1 MATKSRNKAQKK
13 KSDFAISSLCL
24 FVFFAANSLAA
35 SVSFAS
41 ADDDYAAARDKL
53 DDAFAEKLASL
64 AEKAD
69 ELGLKDQAAMT
80 RAWMVP
86 RYSGRQY
93 LFLPESKDSL
103 APKTAASDLEHK
115 WYVKFREHRATQ
127 AEGLFELAKAESKGE
142 RAARAYQLL
151 HEVLRENPDHPEA
164 RRILGYGKVAA
175 GWALAGTTSPP
186 TPGRRAHPKHR
197 WPAGKYWRH
206 ETPHYSIA
214 TSTSPKQA
222 IELGQKMEEL
232 HALWRQAF
240 FSFWTNQPALEH
252 RIGGGKEALVKEPK
266 KLDVVLFRDRE
277 EYISLLRP
285 GEPKIELTTGIYL
298 DKQQTVFLYAGDE
311 KLTATWYHE
320 ASHQLFQEIESF
332 PPEPG
337 SKGNFW
343 MVEGLAMYMESLAR
357 HEIDGAARPREAAGS
372 QGRSYWTLGGW
383 ESDRLQFAR
392 YRGLSNDF
400 LLPLEKLSAM
410 NRADLQAS
418 EDIRKIYGQSAGFAH
433 YLMDAQG
440 GLYREATV
448 NVFHS
453 LYAGRD
459 TSGALEKLIG
469 ASAAELDRDYLEY
482 LQVTDADLAQL
493 PTPERI
499 RNLSLGRTKIS
510 DEGLVRVAACKNL
523 EWLDLSLTKITD
535 TGLAAIKECSALTQL
550 FLEGTQISDESL
562 KLIGKLSN
570 LEELDLS
577 AVPITDDG
585 LAHLSSLKRL
595 KILHLTSSPISDTG
609 LAHLKSLSSLESLE
623 TSGTKVTRAGLESLR
638 SALPKL
644 KK

>member
-1 MATKSRNKAQKK
+1 MATKSHNKAQKK
-13 KSDFAISSLCL
+13 KSVAAISSLCL
-24 FVFFAANSLAA
+24 FVFFAAIPFAGSAGI
-35 SVSFAS
+35 AS
-41 ADDDYAAARDKL
+41 AADEYAAARTAL
-53 DDAFAEKLASL
+53 DDAFAAKLASL
-64 AEKAD
+64 AKKAD
-69 ELGLKDQAAMT
+69 EVGLKDQAAIT
-80 RAWMVP
+80 RAWIIP

-93 LFLPESKDSL
+93 LFLPEAKDSH
-103 APKTAASDLEHK
+103 APKTAASDLEQK
-115 WYVKFREHRATQ
+115 WYAKFLEHRAAQ
-127 AEGLFELAKAESKGE
+127 AEGLFELAKAESKRE

-151 HEVLRENPDHPEA
+151 HEVLRENPDHAEA
-164 RRILGYGKVAA
+164 RRILGYRKVAA

-186 TPGRRAHPKHR
+186 APGRKVHPKYR

-222 IELGQKMEEL
+222 NELGQKMEEL

-240 FSFWTNQPALEH
+240 FSFWTNQAALEH
-252 RIGGGKEALVKEPK
+252 RIGGGREALVKEPK
-266 KLDVVLFRDRE
+266 KLDVVLFKDRE
-277 EYISLLRP
+277 EYIAALQPS
-285 GEPKIELTTGIYL
+285 EPKIELTTGIYL

-311 KLTATWYHE
+311 QLTATWYHE

-337 SKGNFW
+337 NKGNFW

-357 HEIDGAARPREAAGS
+357 HQTAAGS
-372 QGRSYWTLGGW
+372 FWTLGGW

-418 EDIRKIYGQSAGFAH
+418 EDIRKIYGQAAGFAH
-433 YLMDAQG
+433 YLMDAQD

-459 TSGALEKLIG
+459 TSGALEKLLG

-499 RNLSLGRTKIS
+499 RNLSLGRTKVT
-510 DEGLVRVAACKNL
+510 DEGLAHVAACKNL
-523 EWLDLSLTKITD
+523 EWLDLSRTKTTD
-535 TGLAAIKECSALTQL
+535 TGLAAIKDCTSLTQL
-550 FLEGTQISDESL
+550 FLEGTGISDESL
-562 KLIGKLSN
+562 KLIGKVSS

-577 AVPITDDG
+577 AVSITDDG
-585 LAHLSSLKRL
+585 LAHLSSLKKL
-595 KILHLTSSPISDTG
+595 KILHLTNSPISDAG

-623 TSGTKVTRAGLESLR
+623 TSGTKVTPAGREKLR